1 MNKFF
6 KSLMF
11 YKVSFFYLFSI
22 IVISSAMVTTNP
34 VEAEELHEKNE
45 HEFHRH
51 HTALVI
57 SNTQN
62 DENDNGLSVGIDYAY
77 RLKHWL
83 GLGGIL
89 EYAGGD
95 FEHLLLLAGASIH
108 PYKNWVLLAAG
119 GAEIH
124 KEHDDHEEDTPK
136 REWVIRTGVAYQF
149 PISDKWTI
157 APTFNVDFSEHETLF
172 VYGIAIGFG
181 F

>member
-1 MNKFF
+1 MVKHVI
-6 KSLMF
+6 SLF
-11 YKVSFFYLFSI
+11 IKIDCTFNVQTI
-22 IVISSAMVTTNP
+22 IVIIVTVITVNQ
-34 VEAEELHEKNE
+34 VVAEELHTGSE

-51 HTALVI
+51 HAALII

-62 DENDNGLSVGIDYAY
+62 DDNDTGLTVGVDYAY
-77 RLKHWL
+77 RIKPWL
-83 GLGGIL
+83 GLGGVV

-124 KEHDDHEEDTPK
+124 KEHDDYDVDTPK

-149 PISDKWTI
+149 PVSDSWTI
-157 APTFNVDFSEHETLF
+157 APEFNVDFSEHQTLF